1 MRASA
6 FLVALALIAQGCGD
20 PPPPP
25 SPSEAE
31 PEPTASSVDSA
42 PEIDEILASADE
54 AIARADELLAETYEV
69 PDVPALP
76 AWERHEAVDELTRRP
91 VSILSVDSEE
101 QFRLSFPYEGAQR
114 ARLVVREHPRF
125 GTDVFIGVERG
136 QIRCHAYDCRIDVVF
151 DDGDPVRWTGNPPD
165 SGTSTTVF
173 LRRTER
179 FLARLRRATTVRV
192 AVTFYR
198 NGSRTFTF
206 PGFANAERASAAA
219 AAD

>member
-31 PEPTASSVDSA
+31 PEPTASSADSA
-42 PEIDEILASADE
+42 PEIDEILAGADE
-54 AIARADELLAETYEV
+54 AIARADELLAETHEV

-76 AWERHEAVDELTRRP
+76 TWERREAVDDLTRRA
-91 VSILSVDSEE
+91 VSMLSVDSEE
-101 QFRLSFPYEGAQR
+101 VLRLSFPYEGAQR
-114 ARLVVREHPRF
+114 ARLIVRDHPRS
-125 GTDVFIGVERG
+125 GSEVFLTIERG
-136 QIRCHAYDCRIDVVF
+136 QILCYVYECRVDVVF
-151 DDGDPVRWTGNPPD
+151 DDGNPVRWAGAPASSGN
-165 SGTSTTVF
+165 GTTVF

-179 FLARLRRATTVRV
+179 FLARLRRATTVRI
-192 AVTFYR
+192 AVTMYR
-198 NGSRTFTF
+198 DGSRTFTF
-206 PGFANAERASAAA
+206 PGLANAERAAAA